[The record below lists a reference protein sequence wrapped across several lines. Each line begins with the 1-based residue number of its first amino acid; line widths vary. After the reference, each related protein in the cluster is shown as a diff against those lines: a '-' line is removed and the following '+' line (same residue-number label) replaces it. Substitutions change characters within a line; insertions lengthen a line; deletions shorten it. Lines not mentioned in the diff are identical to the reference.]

1 MLSILLLGQP
11 QILLDGKPLNIA
23 RRKSRALV
31 YYLAAHPRPLSRE
44 HLLALFWP
52 DLERSA
58 AQQTLRTTLHG
69 LRKTL
74 GGLLVVEDD
83 TIAFAPEVDI
93 DVRRFEPTLRVHASR
108 LTSNLQSPIS
118 NLQSS
123 QTPEAERRGLISNL
137 HLYRADF
144 LDGFT
149 LPDSPAFD
157 DWATVERERYR
168 RLAVRGLTQLSHM
181 HEANQNFAEA
191 LDTLD
196 RALAFDSLQEDL
208 QRAAM
213 RLHYLAGDRAGA
225 IRRYDSLRR
234 LLDEEMGVPPMAET
248 RAVYD
253 AIINDKLPA
262 PPASQARITI
272 TNYQLPIS
280 PALPFTGRE
289 AELQALQEATAARKL
304 ALLEGEPGIG
314 KTRLAQEFINAENPI
329 ALVGVAHEL
338 EQALPYQPI
347 IEALRCLLARADWPA
362 LLTALRANLPAVW
375 LAEVARLL
383 PELGTTP
390 PEPPAASPADESR
403 LWEGLHQF
411 LLALAGQHPVA
422 LFLDDLQWADA
433 STLALLGYLTR
444 QAASAPIF
452 HLAATRTVSPRSP
465 LAALVQTLTRENR
478 LTRLTLQRLSADD
491 VAAIAHQLNPAE
503 AGALADWLNRA
514 SEGNPYVLAELIR
527 HATEHNLLEAL
538 SVMTAPPILPQSV
551 YSLIQSR
558 LSRLSDPARR
568 VLDAAVAAGREFEFD
583 VVYRAAGLSEAAALD
598 ALDELRLAALVQPA
612 KDDPTGRFYTFDH
625 TLTMEVAYREV
636 GEARHRL
643 LHHRIAETL
652 ESLPSR
658 RPDSVAGV
666 IASHFIEGNDPERAA
681 PYAFRAGQLA
691 AGLAAWKEAIAFYE
705 QAFAVQTDDDQRRQ
719 ILMELGEARFRAGEG
734 AQASEAFRSALA
746 LARPDSVE
754 ADEARLSLAR
764 SFLIQAR
771 FAEIVELVQ
780 QVRAVGHPEHAIE
793 AQFIRGTALSIEGA
807 DLQAAAEHLQD
818 AETLLDQLG
827 ERADLTQRSK
837 IRFEIGSVAAQQGD
851 LPRAIALYRESLA
864 FAEQA
869 KTPAAGLQGIL
880 ARNNLAYHLHLLGD
894 PAAIEHARA
903 GLALA
908 QEKGELAL
916 QSFLLSTLGEIALA
930 AEDFDGAERYFEDG
944 LALAE
949 RLSIPERITGLTAN
963 LGLLA
968 RATGQTDLAIHHLS
982 TALARADSLG
992 LRHLAAQTRLWLI
1005 PLLPPAEARDYLA
1018 EARAIAEASGR
1029 QRLLEEVKRLSNL

>member
-11 QILLDGKPLNIA
+11 QILRDDKPLSLT

-44 HLLALFWP
+44 HLLAFFWP
-52 DLERSA
+52 DLERPA

-69 LRKTL
+69 LRKAL
-74 GGLLVVEDD
+74 GDSLVVEDD
-83 TIAFAPEVDI
+83 TIALNADVDA
-93 DVRRFEPTLRVHASR
+93 RRFETNFPPQFRRPT
-108 LTSNLQSPIS
+108 S

-137 HLYRADF
+137 RPYRADF

-157 DWATVERERYR
+157 DWAAIERERYR
-168 RLAVRGLTQLSHM
+168 RLAMRGLMQLSQL
-181 HEANQNFAEA
+181 HEADQNFAEA

-248 RAVYD
+248 RTLYD

-262 PPASQARITI
+262 PPANQARIPI
-272 TNYQLPIS
+272 TNYQLPIF

-289 AELQALQEATAARKL
+289 AELQILQEAMAARKL

-314 KTRLAQEFINAENPI
+314 KTRLAHEFIGAENPI

-338 EQALPYQPI
+338 EHALPYQPI
-347 IEALRCLLARADWPA
+347 IEALRGLLARTDWPA
-362 LLTALRANLPAVW
+362 LLAALHANLPAVW

-383 PELGTTP
+383 PELETP
-390 PEPPAASPADESR
+390 SPEPPAASPADESR

-411 LLALAGQHPVA
+411 LLALAGQHPVV

-433 STLALLGYLTR
+433 STLALLGYLAR
-444 QAASAPIF
+444 QATPASIF
-452 HLAATRTVSPRSP
+452 CLAAARAVAPRSP
-465 LAALVQTLTRENR
+465 LAALLQMLTREDR
-478 LTRLTLQRLSADD
+478 LTRLALHRLDPNA
-491 VAAIAHQLNPAE
+491 VAAIAHSLHIQP
-503 AGALADWLNRA
+503 LADWLVYT

-527 HATEHNLLEAL
+527 YASENKLLQDLSAL
-538 SVMTAPPILPQSV
+538 TYSAIVPPTI
-551 YSLIQSR
+551 YSLIESR

-568 VLDAAVAAGREFEFD
+568 MLDAAVAAGREFEFD
-583 VVYRAAGLSEAAALD
+583 VVYRAAGLSETAALD
-598 ALDELRLAALVQPA
+598 ALDELRAAALVHPA

-625 TLTMEVAYREV
+625 TLTMEVAYRNV
-636 GEARHRL
+636 GETRHRL
-643 LHHRIAETL
+643 LHRRIAEVLETL
-652 ESLPSR
+652 YSR
-658 RPDSVAGV
+658 RLDTVAGL
-666 IASHFIEGNDPERAA
+666 IASHFAEGNAPDRAA

-705 QAFAVQTDDDQRRQ
+705 QALAADFDDDQRR
-719 ILMELGEARFRAGEG
+719 IIFMALGEARFRAGEG

-746 LARPDSVE
+746 LSRPDSAE
-754 ADEARLSLAR
+754 ADEARLELAQ
-764 SFLIQAR
+764 SFLTQAR

-780 QVRAVGHPEHAIE
+780 QVRAADHPEHAVE
-793 AQFIRGTALSIEGA
+793 AQFIWGTALSIEGA

-818 AETLLDQLG
+818 AEALLNQLG
-827 ERADLTQRSK
+827 DRADLTQRSK
-837 IRFEIGSVAAQQGD
+837 VKFEVGSVVAQQGD
-851 LPRAIALYRESLA
+851 LPQAVALYRESLA
-864 FAEQA
+864 IAGQA
-869 KTPAAGLQGIL
+869 NTPAASLQGIL
-880 ARNNLAYHLHLLGD
+880 ARNNLAYHLYLLGD

-908 QEKGELAL
+908 QENGVLSL
-916 QSFLLSTLGEIALA
+916 QPFLLSTLGEIALT
-930 AEDFDGAERYFEDG
+930 AEDFESAERYFNDG

-949 RLSIPERITGLTAN
+949 RLSIPERIAGLTAN

-968 RATGQTDLAIHHLS
+968 RATGQTDLAIHRLS

-992 LRHLAAQTRLWLI
+992 TRHLAAQTRLWLI
-1005 PLLPPAEARDYLA
+1005 PLLPPAEARARLA
-1018 EARAIAEASGR
+1018 EARAIAEAGGR
-1029 QRLLEEVKRLSNL
+1029 RRLLEEVARLENPNFQ